1 MVQPDMF
8 IDEKDRLVIESEPKL
23 RSTLAALPQDL
34 YIPAYFVKQATGM
47 SYSSIGRL
55 REMGILSA
63 IRTVGKQGAPRYR
76 YQRES
81 VVAWIQ
87 ASFMPG
93 KY

>member
-1 MVQPDMF
+1 MQLDIF
-8 IDEKDRLVIESEPKL
+8 IDRRDRLVISSEPKL

-34 YIPAYFVKQATGM
+34 YISAYFVKRATGM

-55 REMGILSA
+55 REMGVLSA
-63 IRTVGKQGAPRYR
+63 IRTFGKHGAPRYK

-87 ASFMPG
+87 SSFIPG